1 MTKRAV
7 QLLAATILCAAGLT
21 GCGQTSVHVAPP
33 PPELTACADEPVAP
47 ELPPRDRQGERDRL
61 TLDYILSLRS
71 AWGDCRAKVDG
82 LRAWGAAL
90 GN

>member
-21 GCGQTSVHVAPP
+21 GCGQTSVRVALP
-33 PPELTACADEPVAP
+33 PPELTTCADEPAAP
-47 ELPPRDRQGERDRL
+47 ALPDRDRQPERDRL

-82 LRAWGAAL
+82 VRAWGGAL
-90 GN
+90 GK